1 MACQKGICP
10 FSPGD
15 NRAVAMSKNNL
26 YSIEDIRKAYD
37 AVQNHVGVRQ
47 LITRYSV
54 NREDIRDRALSGLDL
69 TGVESVLDLGC
80 AYGFF
85 AEKLAGR
92 LQESAS
98 IEGIDL
104 IDKANRE
111 LFLNAVDLMGYRGRF
126 TVGSA
131 DLIKNMA
138 GNSFD
143 LVAASYSL
151 YFFPHLIGE
160 IARIL
165 RPTGVFITIT
175 HSEFSLREVIRL
187 IPRCI
192 QSIGLEAPGEPII
205 RRLLHVFSLEN
216 GEKLLKGHFGRIEKI
231 VFKNALSFPRD
242 NVDDCIDYLEKK
254 KNLLFKEIFDTDPQ
268 RVEEAL
274 SSLYRDIRESTR
286 ERGTVVIT
294 KDDCIF
300 RCFEPQT

>member
-1 MACQKGICP
+1 
-10 FSPGD
+10 
-15 NRAVAMSKNNL
+15 MSKNNL

-37 AVQNHVGVRQ
+37 AVQNHVRARQ
-47 LITRYSV
+47 LITCYSV
-54 NREDIRDRALSGLDL
+54 NREDIRDRALSGLDM

-92 LQESAS
+92 LQEGAS

-104 IDKANRE
+104 IDKTNRE

-165 RPTGVFITIT
+165 RPNGVFITIT
-175 HSEFSLREVIRL
+175 HSEFSLQEVIRF

-192 QSIGLEAPGEPII
+192 RSIGLEALGEPAI
-205 RRLLHVFSLEN
+205 RKLLQVFSLEN
-216 GEKLLKGHFGRIEKI
+216 GEKWLKGHFGKIEKI
-231 VFKNALSFPRD
+231 VFKNALSFPLD
-242 NVDDCIDYLEKK
+242 NEDDCIDYLEKK
-254 KNLLFKEIFDTDPQ
+254 KNLLFKEIFETAPQ
-268 RVEEAL
+268 RVEEVL
-274 SSLYRDIRESTR
+274 SSFYHDIRESAR

-294 KDDCIF
+294 KDDCVF
-300 RCFEPQT
+300 RCFEPRA

>member
-1 MACQKGICP
+1 MSKGYLP
-10 FSPGD
+10 FSSGD
-15 NRAVAMSKNNL
+15 NRAVTMSKNNL

-37 AVQNHVGVRQ
+37 AVQNHVRVRQ

-54 NREDIRDRALSGLDL
+54 NREDIRDKALSGLDL

-92 LQESAS
+92 LQEGAS

-104 IDKANRE
+104 IDEANRE

-187 IPRCI
+187 IPSCI
-192 QSIGLEAPGEPII
+192 QSIGLEAPEEPAI
-205 RRLLHVFSLEN
+205 RKLLQVFSLEN
-216 GEKLLKGHFGRIEKI
+216 GKKWLKGHFGKIEKI

-242 NVDDCIDYLEKK
+242 NEDDCIDYLEKK
-254 KNLLFKEIFDTDPQ
+254 KSLLFKEIFDTDPQ

-274 SSLYRDIRESTR
+274 SSFYSDIRESTR

-300 RCFEPQT
+300 RCFEPQA